1 MTNPRRGR
9 PSDYSFQ
16 VAISICARLA
26 EGKSLRAI
34 CSEAGNARQ
43 GHRFPLDRT
52 PQGVSR
58 RVHTRLRASGG
69 EDLADEMIE
78 MIEIADDPCVWVE
91 KIGADGRAVR
101 VLDHENLARVRL
113 RMKALERQA
122 ARMAPRKYGNRR

>member
-34 CSEAGNARQ
+34 CSEAGMPGRATVFRWIAR
-43 GHRFPLDRT
+43 HKEFRDEYTLACE
-52 PQGVSR
+52 
-58 RVHTRLRASGG
+58 LRA

-78 MIEIADDPCVWVE
+78 MIEIVDDPCVWVE

-113 RMKALERQA
+113 SMKALERQA

>member
-1 MTNPRRGR
+1 M
-9 PSDYSFQ
+9 F
-16 VAISICARLA
+16 L
-26 EGKSLRAI
+26 AI
-34 CSEAGNARQ
+34 CSDGGNARQ

-52 PQGVSR
+52 P
-58 RVHTRLRASGG
+58 TRSYATSNTLTCELRA
-69 EDLADEMIE
+69 EDLADE

-91 KIGADGRAVR
+91 KIGADGRAVK